1 MDIKF
6 SSPQLS
12 KVSLGFHPLQ
22 LKIMERERERERES
36 KLIFPYLAFHT
47 AIFEVERPA

>member
-6 SSPQLS
+6 SSPQIS

-22 LKIMERERERERES
+22 VKIMEREREA

-47 AIFEVERPA
+47 AIFEVKRPA